1 MRLNKYI
8 AHSGICSRRKAGDL
22 VKAGAVKVNG
32 EVLDNPAYEVQKED
46 KVEYKGK
53 VVRPVRKMIYI
64 LMNKPKNVVT
74 TTSDEKARRTVMDI
88 VQNKVSERIYPVGRL
103 DRMTTGLLL
112 LTNDG
117 DLAKKLTHPSHGV
130 VKRYHVILNKVVTEQ
145 HLKAIKKGLHLED
158 GLAMVDDADWIIGS
172 DNDEVGIEIH
182 MGKNRIVRRIFES
195 LGYTVVRLDRVY
207 YGGLTKKDLP
217 RGWFRNLKMKEI
229 IMLKHFSG
237 NDQKG
242 DDQGESDKKKSG
254 TKKDEKKSYAKKK
267 TDKREVSKK
276 SDTKKK
282 WDNKEESSKK
292 RADKKEANKKKYSK
306 KKSDK
311 KVADKK
317 SYAEK
322 NPGLKGSDSKE
333 KKPPTTKRGLWTSR
347 HRS

>member
-8 AHSGICSRRKAGDL
+8 AHSGICSRRKAGEL

-32 EVLDNPAYEVQKED
+32 EVHINPAYEVQQED

-88 VQNKVSERIYPVGRL
+88 VQHKVTERIYPVGRL

-130 VKRYHVILNKVVTEQ
+130 VKRYHVILDKVVTEQ
-145 HLKAIKKGLHLED
+145 HLKAIKKGLRLDD
-158 GLAMVDDADWIIGS
+158 GVATVDDVDWIIGS

-195 LGYTVVRLDRVY
+195 LGYNVVKLDRVY

-217 RGWFRNLKMKEI
+217 RGWFRPLKHKEI

-237 NDQKG
+237 TDPSTKTAATTPKVDTKQNKKG
-242 DDQGESDKKKSG
+242 IKQSKETWSHKKKSSSHKEAKPESKKNDQ
-254 TKKDEKKSYAKKK
+254 TKKKSKQPLKTWSVSSKKK
-267 TDKREVSKK
+267 TKPVKK
-276 SDTKKK
+276 G
-282 WDNKEESSKK
+282 W
-292 RADKKEANKKKYSK
+292 
-306 KKSDK
+306 
-311 KVADKK
+311 
-317 SYAEK
+317 
-322 NPGLKGSDSKE
+322 
-333 KKPPTTKRGLWTSR
+333 
-347 HRS
+347 